1 MANTKIS
8 QLSNV
13 GNVDGTGM
21 FVPIVDTTD
30 TTQAASGTTKKVDLE
45 TVVNASGYEITS
57 AYADRQQISAV
68 PLKFGYSGNT
78 GVNYTQGDADA
89 GNYRRFS
96 LSRTIHE
103 TIDRPYWSDPV
114 PNYNFEGFGQFA
126 GDHLP
131 AGKTTTLINF
141 DFANWSG
148 STMTGSNPLDTGAI
162 ALDGLKVGDLVSVR
176 FDYNII
182 PQVQNT
188 TVDTGLWWATR
199 NSSDAVTF
207 EFFLQGAT
215 TFFGQGTT
223 GIKRLQRVT
232 SSAYLASAEDINAIA
247 LPCIKADN
255 PVIIQPL
262 NLFVIITK

>member
-30 TTQAASGTTKKVDLE
+30 TTQAASGTTKKADLE
-45 TVVNASGYEITS
+45 VVVNASGYEFTGGF
-57 AYADRQQISAV
+57 ADKTEISSGV
-68 PLKFGYSGNT
+68 FGHSGVT
-78 GVNYTQGDADA
+78 GVEITQVDVDA
-89 GNYRRFS
+89 GNYVRFP
-96 LSRTIHE
+96 LSRTVHE
-103 TIDRPYWSDPV
+103 AVDTPYWSDPT
-114 PNYNFEGFGQFA
+114 PNLNFEGFGMFA

-131 AGKTTTLINF
+131 AGKTTTLINY
-141 DFANWSG
+141 DFAGWG
-148 STMTGSNPLDTGAI
+148 ASTMTGSNGSDTGTI
-162 ALDGLKVGDLVSVR
+162 ALDGLKVGDLVQVR

-182 PQVQNT
+182 PQIQNT

-199 NSSDAVTF
+199 DNTDAITF

-215 TFFGQGTT
+215 NFFGQGSV
-223 GIKRLQRVT
+223 GVKRLQRVT
-232 SSAYLASAEDINAIA
+232 ASAYLASNDDVNAIA
-247 LPCIKADN
+247 LPCIKSDN

-262 NLFVIITK
+262 TMLVTITK